1 MSNGQNLHTRAAMIA
16 TSKATIVEAP
26 DWHPIR
32 TFVEKAQ
39 NKPVGRLVS
48 RKSKRAM
55 PWEGFGERHLM
66 MISEADSAVERFL
79 AQPHR
84 LEIRVGTGRRR
95 LDYFPDLM
103 RRMADGTIEIVE
115 VKKSKDEIDADPDYA
130 FKIAMAEKVYEAV
143 GWTFRI
149 VVADDEI
156 DIDPLL
162 PNALRIF
169 ADKFAFIGTRERLAM
184 EENFEAKGELAYAEA
199 VETIA
204 GAGGYRADRAR
215 KVLHAFFCTRSAG
228 IDITKKI
235 TRDSAV
241 TKPERRGRR

>member
-1 MSNGQNLHTRAAMIA
+1 MSNGQNIYTRAAMLA
-16 TSKATIVEAP
+16 TSKATIVASP

-32 TFVEKAQ
+32 TFVERAH

-66 MISEADSAVERFL
+66 MISEADIAVERFL

-84 LEIRVGTGRRR
+84 LEIRAEAERRR

-130 FKIAMAEKVYEAV
+130 FKIAMAEKVYEAI

-162 PNALRIF
+162 PNAQRIF
-169 ADKFAFIGTRERLAM
+169 ADKFAVIGTRERLAL
-184 EENFEAKGELAYAEA
+184 EETFETKGDLAYAEA
-199 VETIA
+199 IETIA
-204 GAGGYRADRAR
+204 GAGGYPVDRAR

-228 IDITKKI
+228 IDITSKI
-235 TRDSAV
+235 TRDSVV
-241 TKPERRGRR
+241 TKPEGRGRR

>member
-1 MSNGQNLHTRAAMIA
+1 MIA
-16 TSKATIVEAP
+16 VSKATIVEAR

-32 TFVEKAQ
+32 TFVERAH

-66 MISEADSAVERFL
+66 MISEADTDVERFL

-84 LEIRVGTGRRR
+84 LEIRGEGRRRR

-103 RRMADGTIEIVE
+103 RRMADGTIEIIE
-115 VKKSKDEIDADPDYA
+115 VKKSQDEIDTDPDYA
-130 FKIAMAEKVYEAV
+130 FKIAKAASVYEAI

-149 VVADDEI
+149 VAADDEV

-162 PNALRIF
+162 PNAQSIF
-169 ADKFAFIGTRERLAM
+169 ADKFAYIGTRERIAM
-184 EENFEAKGELAYAEA
+184 EEAFEARGEIAYAKA

-204 GAGGYRADRAR
+204 AAGDFPEDRAR
-215 KVLHAFFCTRSAG
+215 KVLHALVCTRSAG
-228 IDITKKI
+228 IDITRKI

-241 TKPERRGRR
+241 TKPERSGRR